1 MAAMRFTTIL
11 LLVCFPLGLSS
22 GCSSQQ
28 RYAAGQGYQRNQCE
42 RLPDM
47 AERQRCLAKADMSY
61 EEYRKETGGAG
72 K

>member
-1 MAAMRFTTIL
+1 MFRLAIAFLI
-11 LLVCFPLGLSS
+11 VLGALS

-28 RYAAGQGYQRNQCE
+28 MYASGQNYQRQQCE

-47 AERQRCLAKADMSY
+47 AERQRCLEKANMSY
-61 EEYRKETGGAG
+61 EEYKKETQAEG